1 MFCREQV
8 ASLLPHAP
16 AFAAMGA
23 TFALIGQGT
32 VAQAR
37 DFAEQFVP
45 QGSPV
50 RVLTDPERAAYTAA
64 GLHRNA
70 LAVLRPTVLARGARA
85 FAEGHRQGALAGDPW
100 LHGGAFVIGADGKPR
115 FEQRSES
122 PGDHADF
129 QDLLAAARHAILT

>member
-1 MFCREQV
+1 MGV
-8 ASLLPHAP
+8 A
-16 AFAAMGA
+16 
-23 TFALIGQGT
+23 FALIGQGP
-32 VAQAR
+32 VVQAR

-70 LAVLRPTVLARGARA
+70 LALLRPKVLARGARA

-100 LHGGAFVIGADGKPR
+100 LHGGAFVIRSDGKPS

-122 PGDHADF
+122 PGDHADV
-129 QDLLAAARHAILT
+129 QDLLAAARHASQP